1 MNQYKVL
8 KTFRDKQTKE
18 VYKAGKSIELSD
30 ERADE
35 IVTNLSG
42 LGVFIEKEEEE
53 FDREKAKETLKELG
67 VEFKGNASN
76 ETLMSLLAE
85 KTGE

>member
-1 MNQYKVL
+1 MKRYKVL
-8 KTFRDKQTKE
+8 KTFRDKHTKE
-18 VYKAGKSIELSD
+18 VYEAGKSIELSD
-30 ERADE
+30 ERAEE
-35 IVTNLSG
+35 IVTNLSA
-42 LGVFIEKEEEE
+42 LGVFIEKQEEE
-53 FDREKAKETLKELG
+53 FNREKAKETLKELG